1 MEIDT
6 IYNGDCLEILPL
18 MNEKSIDI
26 VVTSPPYNK
35 MEGKN
40 AGKIVDAVIYDSF
53 RDNMSESEY
62 EENQINVLQELHRV
76 LKDDGSVF
84 YNHKNRYFNE
94 RMVSPLEWLL
104 QTDFEI
110 RQEIIWNRKIAGNI
124 RGWRFWQV
132 DEKIY
137 WLQKKGAKR
146 IELTP
151 QIASLSSVWEF
162 PPQRKSE
169 TNHPCSFPIELVNR
183 CLCVCEKKDAIILDP
198 YMGSGTVA
206 ISAKRKGFHYI
217 GCEISKKYIEIANK
231 RINEE
236 TAQISMF

>member
-6 IYNGDCLEILPL
+6 IYNGDCLDILSL
-18 MNEKSIDI
+18 MDEKSIDI

-35 MEGKN
+35 MESKN
-40 AGKIVDAVIYDSF
+40 AGKLVEAVVYDSF
-53 RDNMSESEY
+53 QDNMSESEY
-62 EENQINVLQELHRV
+62 EENQINVLQELYRV

-94 RMVSPLEWLL
+94 RMISPLEWLL

-137 WLQKKGAKR
+137 WLQKKGANR

-151 QIASLSSVWEF
+151 QIASLSSVWEI

-169 TNHPCSFPIELVNR
+169 TNHPCSFPIELAQR
-183 CLCVCEKKDAIILDP
+183 CLSICDKKDAIVLDP
-198 YMGSGTVA
+198 YMGSGTTA
-206 ISAKRKGFHYI
+206 IAAKRKGFHYI
-217 GCEISKKYIEIANK
+217 GCELSEKYMEMANN
-231 RINEE
+231 RIKEE
-236 TAQISMF
+236 TAQISLF

>member
-6 IYNGDCLEILPL
+6 IYNGDCLDILSL

-40 AGKIVDAVIYDSF
+40 AGKLVEAVVYDSF
-53 RDNMSESEY
+53 MDNMSESEY

-137 WLQKKGAKR
+137 WLQKKGANR

-151 QIASLSSVWEF
+151 QIASLSSVWEI

-169 TNHPCSFPIELVNR
+169 TNHPCSFPIELAQR
-183 CLCVCEKKDAIILDP
+183 CLSVCDKKDAIVLDP
-198 YMGSGTVA
+198 YMGSGTTA
-206 ISAKRKGFHYI
+206 IAAKRKGFHYI
-217 GCEISKKYIEIANK
+217 GCELSEKYMEIANN
-231 RINEE
+231 RIKKE
-236 TAQISMF
+236 TAQLSLF

>member
-40 AGKIVDAVIYDSF
+40 AGKLVEAVVYDSF
-53 RDNMSESEY
+53 CDNMSESEY

-132 DEKIY
+132 DERIY
-137 WLQKKGAKR
+137 WLQKKGANR

-151 QIASLSSVWEF
+151 QIASLSSVWEI

-169 TNHPCSFPIELVNR
+169 TNHPCSFPIELAQR
-183 CLCVCEKKDAIILDP
+183 CLSVCDKKDSIVLDP
-198 YMGSGTVA
+198 YMGSGTTA
-206 ISAKRKGFHYI
+206 IAAKRKGFHFI
-217 GCEISKKYIEIANK
+217 GCELSEKYIEIANN
-231 RINEE
+231 RIKEAK
-236 TAQISMF
+236 AQLSLF

>member
-6 IYNGDCLEILPL
+6 IYNGDCLDILSL

-40 AGKIVDAVIYDSF
+40 AGKLVESVVYDSF

-137 WLQKKGAKR
+137 WLQKKGANR

-151 QIASLSSVWEF
+151 QIASLSSVWEI

-169 TNHPCSFPIELVNR
+169 TNHPCSFPIELAQR
-183 CLCVCEKKDAIILDP
+183 CLSISEKKDAIVLDP
-198 YMGSGTVA
+198 YMGSGTTA
-206 ISAKRKGFHYI
+206 IAAKRKGFHYI
-217 GCEISKKYIEIANK
+217 GCELSEKYIEIAK
-231 RINEE
+231 RRISEE
-236 TAQISMF
+236 TAQLSLF